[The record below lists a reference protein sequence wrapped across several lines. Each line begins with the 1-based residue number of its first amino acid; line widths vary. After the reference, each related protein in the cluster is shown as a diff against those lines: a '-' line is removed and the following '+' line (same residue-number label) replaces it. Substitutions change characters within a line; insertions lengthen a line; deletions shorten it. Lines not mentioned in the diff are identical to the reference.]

1 MKSLEINPVPLTA
14 LPNADFW
21 AGKRVLLTGHTGFKG
36 AWLAQWL
43 VSMGA
48 KVTAVAL
55 NPNTEPNIFTL
66 AKVSNH
72 LAHHELDICDASKVA
87 AIVQQSQPE
96 IVLHLA
102 AQALVRESYNDPLR
116 TFSVNVMGTANVLDA
131 LRHCDSV
138 RSIVVVTTDKV
149 YANQEWIWPYRETDR
164 LGGHDPYSASKA
176 GTEIVAASY
185 RASYFA
191 AKGITLATARAGN
204 VIGGGDWSADRIIPD
219 AVRAWSANGT
229 LHVRRP
235 QAVRPWQHVIEPLC
249 AYLVLAERGYNNNKD
264 ISGENTTAQ
273 AWNFGPQT
281 HEAATVRDVVGM
293 AQASFGQGQV
303 LWGDGKDGPHEAGL
317 LMLDTS
323 LAKSQLGVQS
333 VFSLKDAIGMT
344 MRWYRDLQAGHDAD
358 DLCARDIGHFM
369 KLATAT
375 PTATTKA
382 ND

>member
-1 MKSLEINPVPLTA
+1 MKSLATNPEVNPVYATA
-14 LPNADFW
+14 LPKAAFW
-21 AGKRVLLTGHTGFKG
+21 SGKRVLLTGHTGFKG

-48 KVTAVAL
+48 KVTAIAL
-55 NPNTEPNIFTL
+55 KPNTEPNIFTL
-66 AKVSNH
+66 AKVSDH
-72 LAHHELDICDASKVA
+72 LAHHELDICDAPKIA
-87 AIVQQSQPE
+87 AIVQQVQPE

-102 AQALVRESYNDPLR
+102 AQALVRESYSDPLR
-116 TFSVNVMGTANVLDA
+116 TFSVNVMGTAHVLDA
-131 LRHCDSV
+131 LRLCDIV

-149 YANQEWIWPYRETDR
+149 YANQEWSWPYRETDR

-176 GTEIVAASY
+176 GTEIVVASY

-191 AKGITLATARAGN
+191 AKGVTVATARAGN

-219 AVRAWSANGT
+219 AVRAWSAHET
-229 LHVRRP
+229 LQVRRP

-249 AYLVLAERGYNNNKD
+249 AYLVLAERAWSDKSAD
-264 ISGENTTAQ
+264 KTIAK

-281 HEAATVRDVVGM
+281 HEAATVREVVDM
-293 AQASFGQGQV
+293 AQAAFGQGQV
-303 LWGDGKDGPHEAGL
+303 QWGDGNEGPHEAGL

-333 VFSLKDAIGMT
+333 VFALKDAIGMT
-344 MRWYRDLQAGHDAD
+344 MRWYRDLQAGQSAAE
-358 DLCARDIGHFM
+358 LCARDIAYFI
-369 KLATAT
+369 KQAT
-375 PTATTKA
+375 K

>member
-1 MKSLEINPVPLTA
+1 MNPAHATA

-21 AGKRVLLTGHTGFKG
+21 PGKRVLLTGHTGFKG

-55 NPNTEPNIFTL
+55 KPNTEPNVFTL
-66 AKVSNH
+66 ANVTAH
-72 LAHHELDICDASKVA
+72 LDSHIVDICDAPKIA
-87 AIVQQSQPE
+87 AIVQQAQPE

-102 AQALVRESYNDPLR
+102 AQALVRESYSDPLR

-131 LRHCDSV
+131 LRYCDSV

-149 YANQEWIWPYRETDR
+149 YANQEWPWPYRETDR

-176 GTEIVAASY
+176 GTEIVVASY

-191 AKGITLATARAGN
+191 AKGVTLATARAGN

-219 AVRAWSANGT
+219 AVRAWSANKGA
-229 LHVRRP
+229 LQVRRP

-249 AYLVLAERGYNNNKD
+249 AYLVLAERAWSD
-264 ISGENTTAQ
+264 QTAGQ
-273 AWNFGPQT
+273 AWNFGPQI
-281 HEAATVRDVVGM
+281 HEAATVREVVGM
-293 AQASFGQGQV
+293 AQAAFGQGQV
-303 LWGDGKDGPHEAGL
+303 QWGDGKDGPHEAGL

-323 LAKSQLGVQS
+323 LAKSELGVQS
-333 VFSLKDAIGMT
+333 VFALKDAIGMT
-344 MRWYRDLQAGHDAD
+344 MRWYRDLQAGQSAAE
-358 DLCARDIGHFM
+358 LCSRDIAHFI
-369 KLATAT
+369 KQAT
-375 PTATTKA
+375 K